1 MLLILWE
8 HQMKTVLAIN
18 ASARFERSITRT
30 LMSQFIDELK
40 SQLGDEVT
48 FIERDVA
55 AQPPSFIGQDWIEAV
70 FMEPQERSNA
80 QQKLLQES
88 DTYLCEIK
96 SADLIVIACP
106 MYNYGMPAY
115 LKAWFD
121 QVVRI
126 NETFSFDLQ
135 RGDFPL
141 EPILSGKTLLCLTS
155 KGEFG
160 FNSGE
165 SRAHMNYLDGHL
177 DVLSHYLGVQTR
189 HAIGVEY
196 QEFSDQRHEQSK
208 AEAKQACF
216 DFAQVYA
223 ESFSDIRK
231 V

>member
-1 MLLILWE
+1 
-8 HQMKTVLAIN
+8 MKTVLAIN

-30 LMSQFIDELK
+30 LMSQFVDELK
-40 SQLGDEVT
+40 SQLGDEVA

-70 FMEPQERSNA
+70 FAQPQERSDA
-80 QQKLLQES
+80 QQKMLLES
-88 DTYLCEIK
+88 DTYLSEIK
-96 SADLIVIACP
+96 SADLIVIASP

-121 QVVRI
+121 QVVRV

-160 FNSGE
+160 FSSGQT
-165 SRAHMNYLDGHL
+165 RADMNYLDGHL
-177 DVLSHYLGVQTR
+177 EVLSQYLGVQKK
-189 HAIGVEY
+189 HSIAVEY

-208 AEAKQACF
+208 AEAKQACS
-216 DFAQVYA
+216 DFAQTYA
-223 ESFSDIRK
+223 ASLRNDQK